1 MQNAD
6 TMVTSGWI
14 GRMIRH
20 IAIDSKVGVVCPVT
34 NFAGNELKINVDYG
48 NDEEME
54 AFGLKLARDNM
65 GRSLDV
71 AMAPLFCAL
80 VPRQVWDQVGTL
92 DEGFQ
97 IGMFEDDDFSH
108 RVHQAGFRIV
118 AAEDCFVHHFGQGS
132 FRKLDSIEYNEIFE
146 KNRRR
151 FEEKWKLKWQPHQTR
166 PNVQPAFEEKP
177 FLPADFVT
185 RNV

>member
-1 MQNAD
+1 
-6 TMVTSGWI
+6 
-14 GRMIRH
+14 
-20 IAIDSKVGVVCPVT
+20 
-34 NFAGNELKINVDYG
+34 
-48 NDEEME
+48 ME
-54 AFGLKLARDNM
+54 AFGYKLAQDYM

-80 VPRQVWDQVGTL
+80 VPRRVWDQVGTL

-132 FRKLDSIEYNEIFE
+132 FRKLDSLEYNEIFE

-151 FEEKWKLKWQPHQTR
+151 FERKVETEMAAPPDAS

-177 FLPADFVT
+177 FLPADFVS
-185 RNV
+185 RSV